1 MLFSVKTFVSEHGK
15 AMMNAIMAVF
25 ALKQLYDLFHCSIQ
39 YIIYN
44 DVWNLHEFYINYQG
58 GFVRRG
64 LWGELLFQLC
74 SFTGWNPQLIVG
86 VFCLFC
92 FLFVVIVFV
101 HLFKKNNISWWILP
115 LSIFLANDH
124 VVRKDFFF
132 IVSLLLIL
140 YIYRG
145 SLSNWIKLLLINII
159 SVFTLLS
166 HEAFFFVC
174 IPMLTLLILRD
185 KENIPWLHMRIMAC
199 IPPFIAMA
207 FACFYHGDVTIAQS
221 IQSSWCNIIPGFS
234 PELPCNSHV
243 NPHAGSIG
251 ALAWTS
257 DFAFQ
262 YHLSLN
268 FFQSPLHVPGSI
280 IRPAAII
287 LIFYFIVNYIRF
299 YSKFN
304 TAYKLNGFVYIFLF
318 QFLSLLPMF
327 TVLSCDTQRI
337 CFYWLCS
344 TFAFFLLIPA
354 SKQKG
359 LFPYFYIFSV
369 SKLYK
374 SSCRLLPSGKFA
386 TTALI
391 FIMSAPSIGNEIINA
406 LTKTVVVQYY
416 RIIIDALSLIS

>member
-44 DVWNLHEFYINYQG
+44 NVWNLHEFYINYQG

-115 LSIFLANDH
+115 LSIFLANNQ

-185 KENIPWLHMRIMAC
+185 KENIPWLPMRIMAC

-207 FACFYHGDVTIAQS
+207 FACFFHGDLLTAQS
-221 IQSSWCNIIPGFS
+221 IQSSWCDIIPGFD
-234 PELPCNSHV
+234 PEIQYNSIS
-243 NPHAGSIG
+243 NIGSIG
-251 ALAWTS
+251 ALTWTS
-257 DFAFQ
+257 SFAFN
-262 YHLSLN
+262 YHISLN
-268 FFQSPLHVPGSI
+268 FLQSFSHIPGYI
-280 IRPAAII
+280 IRPIAIA
-287 LIFYFIVNYIRF
+287 LIFYFVINYIRF
-299 YSKFN
+299 FS
-304 TAYKLNGFVYIFLF
+304 GFRSTNSLRSFIYIFTF
-318 QFLSLLPMF
+318 QFISLLPMF
-327 TVLSCDTQRI
+327 TVLSCDTERI

-344 TFAFFLLIPA
+344 TFAFFLLIPDDR
-354 SKQKG
+354 KYD
-359 LFPYFYIFSV
+359 LFPFFYTNSINQIKDFF
-369 SKLYK
+369 SKL
-374 SSCRLLPSGKFA
+374 LPFNK
-386 TTALI
+386 TITIALI
-391 FIMSAPSIGNEIINA
+391 FFMSSPIIGNNIINA

-416 RIIIDALSLIS
+416 RILISALSLIS